1 MKRVVPLLLV
11 IFIVSFL
18 VGCSTPKEKVAD
30 YVKSNGMEF
39 GSKVCL
45 SYNDYFLDNYNTYF
59 IVYDSNTDSFSFEY
73 YSSNKYFETPPTS
86 NYEVNNSVT
95 IDLSNGKVK
104 YYSYINGN
112 AYTGTATINIASYN
126 KLNNSLSDVIIDG
139 KYEQVYT
146 TIEQAFEQSVF
157 NTVTYIET
165 FLSKENSNISVEE
178 FGFTTFGDT

>member
-1 MKRVVPLLLV
+1 MVVR
-11 IFIVSFL
+11 
-18 VGCSTPKEKVAD
+18 
-30 YVKSNGMEF
+30 
-39 GSKVCL
+39 
-45 SYNDYFLDNYNTYF
+45 
-59 IVYDSNTDSFSFEY
+59 Y
-73 YSSNKYFETPPTS
+73 YSSSKYFETPPTS

-104 YYSYINGN
+104 HYSYINGN